1 MLHSRCD
8 VLGRVWRCEYL
19 PGGIVCKCV
28 SRQPRQQVLEKA
40 HVACR
45 KLWMWFEKTLCPN
58 CSNGGFVKLV
68 YRPLR
73 LLIWILFRSHPHA
86 LSFHQSTPAH
96 VALTYPAMALTPLFI
111 LTGCFSWPLDLSG
124 STLQPS
130 GPPPPPPPGSY
141 LHPSDAPDGL
151 LSAQTVHRITLLS
164 RHSTGPWLRLKMFPE
179 PAAHFKVFSLNLSA
193 DAGGTFSAR
202 LSFIARLPLSELAV
216 LVPQPGFD
224 TWRPDGLL
232 GRIWVSVGSLR

>member
-1 MLHSRCD
+1 MCLAECD
-8 VLGRVWRCEYL
+8 AANTSQEGLFERACPYLQTTKTASSGGRSCRLQKVVNVVSEDTL
-19 PGGIVCKCV
+19 P
-28 SRQPRQQVLEKA
+28 
-40 HVACR
+40 
-45 KLWMWFEKTLCPN
+45 KL

-164 RHSTGPWLRLKMFPE
+164 QHSTGPWLRLKMFPE
-179 PAAHFKVFSLNLSA
+179 PVSSSQSIFSELSLPVSLPLPVCRSLNSLS
-193 DAGGTFSAR
+193 
-202 LSFIARLPLSELAV
+202 SFHSLV
-216 LVPQPGFD
+216 LIHGV
-224 TWRPDGLL
+224 LM
-232 GRIWVSVGSLR
+232 VC

>member
-1 MLHSRCD
+1 MCLAECD
-8 VLGRVWRCEYL
+8 AANTSQEGLFASACPYLQTTKTASSGESSCRLQKVVNVVWEDTL
-19 PGGIVCKCV
+19 P
-28 SRQPRQQVLEKA
+28 
-40 HVACR
+40 
-45 KLWMWFEKTLCPN
+45 KL
-58 CSNGGFVKLV
+58 CSNGGSVKLV

-224 TWRPDGLL
+224 TWRPDRLL